1 MMCRYI
7 SHRHPGAP
15 PLHDTLVEK
24 YSRPT
29 PRYTSYPTAPHFHDG
44 ITAAHYS
51 DWLTSLASGHTVSL
65 YVHIP
70 FCDRLCWFCGCA
82 TKQTNRYHPVESY
95 LAALK
100 TEIAAVGNLVDGDC
114 PVTALHFGGGSPT
127 MLEPAD
133 MLELSRMLRR
143 HFNVAPSAEISVEMD
158 PNDLTGAKYDALA
171 EIGVTRASL
180 GVQDF
185 DIRVQRAINREQ
197 SFEQTRAVVEAMRQ
211 RGVRSVNLDMLYGL
225 PHQTLET
232 IENTADQLLS
242 LEPDRIAL
250 FGYAHVPWM
259 KKHQRMIDEEQLP
272 GVHERYRQA
281 RRAAELFAD
290 HGYQRIGIDHFARSD
305 DTLAGAHRGGKLH
318 RNFQGY
324 TDDDAQALI
333 GLGASSI
340 GKLPQGYVQNAVAT
354 GDYQRRVEEGL
365 ATVRGLELSEDD
377 RMRGWLIE
385 RLMCDFA
392 FSSQQLAD
400 RFGARADGVLREAET
415 LVATDE
421 DGLIE
426 KADGD
431 YRLTETGRPFVRSI
445 AAQFD
450 PYFGKGI
457 ARHSVSV

>member
-1 MMCRYI
+1 MNN
-7 SHRHPGAP
+7 
-15 PLHDTLVEK
+15 TLVEK

-29 PRYTSYPTAPHFHDG
+29 PRYTSYPTAPHFHAG
-44 ITAAHYS
+44 INDTQYQG
-51 DWLTSLASGHTVSL
+51 WLKALTPGETVSL
-65 YVHIP
+65 YTHIP

-82 TKQTNRYHPVESY
+82 TKQTNRYNPVERY

-100 TEIAAVGNLVDGDC
+100 SEIASIGNLVDKEC

-127 MLEPAD
+127 MLEPVD
-133 MLELSRMLRR
+133 MIGLDRTLRR
-143 HFNVAPSAEISVEMD
+143 HFNITKSAEISVEMD
-158 PNDLTGAKYDALA
+158 PNDLTEAKYDALA

-197 SFEQTRAVVEAMRQ
+197 SFEQTRAVVEAMRK

-225 PHQTLET
+225 PHQNLQT
-232 IENTADQLLS
+232 IESTAKQVIS
-242 LEPDRIAL
+242 LRPDRIAL

-259 KKHQRMIDEEQLP
+259 KKHQQMIDEDLLP
-272 GVHERYRQA
+272 GSQQRYEQA
-281 RRAAELFAD
+281 GLAAELFQAN
-290 HGYQRIGIDHFARSD
+290 GYERIGIDHFARAD
-305 DTLAGAHRGGKLH
+305 DTLAGANQGGTLR

-340 GKLPQGYVQNAVAT
+340 GKLPQGYVQNTVPTA
-354 GDYQRRVEEGL
+354 DYQRRVEAGL
-365 ATVRGLELSEDD
+365 ATVRGLEFSEED

-392 FSSQQLAD
+392 FSSQQLIN
-400 RFGARADGVLREAET
+400 RFGVSADPLLQEART
-415 LVATDE
+415 LVANDV
-421 DGLIE
+421 DGLVE
-426 KADGD
+426 EADGH
-431 YRLTETGRPFVRSI
+431 YRLTETGKPFVRSI
-445 AAQFD
+445 AAKFD
-450 PYFGKGI
+450 PYFSKGV